1 MTMTNVGALPVSTLA
16 ADVVARVAEDADL
29 WEIAE
34 ALVEADVGA
43 LAVVD
48 DDDDV
53 QGVVSERDLVRALA
67 ARRDPSS
74 TTARA
79 IAHTRI
85 VWCDANSAVAEVAEQ
100 MMDRYVRH
108 VLVEEDGQ
116 VVGIVSARDLLG
128 AYAAAET
135 FDDDEEA

>member
-16 ADVVARVAEDADL
+16 ADAVARVTEDANL
-29 WEIAE
+29 WEIAA

-53 QGVVSERDLVRALA
+53 LGVVSERDLVRALA
-67 ARRDPSS
+67 ARRDPSA

-79 IAHTRI
+79 IAQTRL

-108 VLVEEDGQ
+108 VLVEEDGR

-128 AYAAAET
+128 AYAAGET
-135 FDDDEEA
+135 VDDDEQL

>member
-1 MTMTNVGALPVSTLA
+1 MMTNVGGLPVSTLA
-16 ADVVARVAEDADL
+16 ADIVARVAEDADR

-67 ARRDPSS
+67 ARRDPSY
-74 TTARA
+74 TKAHA
-79 IAHTRI
+79 IAHTRL
-85 VWCDANSAVAEVAEQ
+85 VWCDANSTVAEVAEQ

-108 VLVEEDGQ
+108 VLVEEDGR

-128 AYAAAET
+128 AYAAADT
-135 FDDDEEA
+135 FEEEDEDP

>member
-1 MTMTNVGALPVSTLA
+1 MMTNVGGLPVSTLA
-16 ADVVARVAEDADL
+16 ADVVARVAQDADL
-29 WEIAE
+29 WEVAE

-67 ARRDPSS
+67 ARRDPSC
-74 TTARA
+74 TEARA
-79 IAHTRI
+79 IAHTRL
-85 VWCDANSAVAEVAEQ
+85 VWCDANSTVAEVAEQ

-108 VLVEEDGQ
+108 VLLEEDGR

-135 FDDDEEA
+135 FEDEEQE